1 MAIYFRLLLVLPL
14 FFALLSKVIPGSE
27 HIAVLSYSSLLFYVT
42 GLPYILFALAAF
54 AWSIIRASAKYSYA
68 ILFSPFV
75 FGLFVFTDQLML
87 DFLSDTRSGPLLSDI
102 GDWVLLSGIA
112 TVVSALYAWPALVFW
127 HLLQL
132 VRRTPAA

>member
-75 FGLFVFTDQLML
+75 FG
-87 DFLSDTRSGPLLSDI
+87 SDI